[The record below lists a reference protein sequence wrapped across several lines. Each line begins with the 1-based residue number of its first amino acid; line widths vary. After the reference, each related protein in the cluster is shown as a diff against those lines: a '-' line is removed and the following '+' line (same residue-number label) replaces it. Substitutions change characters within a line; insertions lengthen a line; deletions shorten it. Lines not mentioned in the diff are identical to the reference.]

1 MVQSNNDT
9 NINIVS
15 DYQSKNLIDKR
26 PSEHIKLLS
35 MYINMKIHQL
45 SLIFNFC

>member
-15 DYQSKNLIDKR
+15 GCRSKNLIGGG